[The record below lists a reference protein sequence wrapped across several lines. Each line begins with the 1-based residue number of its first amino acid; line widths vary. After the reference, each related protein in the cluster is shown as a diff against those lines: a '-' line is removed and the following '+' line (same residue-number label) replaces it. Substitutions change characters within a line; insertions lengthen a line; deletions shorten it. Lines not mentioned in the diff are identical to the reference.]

1 MMYEISEENRNVLV
15 QYLDNS
21 MLPHADVK
29 QLVQLLLSLKK
40 VEPEKPKGKKD
51 VDK

>member
-1 MMYEISEENRNVLV
+1 MYEISEQNRNTLLH
-15 QYLDNS
+15 YLDNS
-21 MLPHADVK
+21 MLPHAEVK

-40 VEPEKPKGKKD
+40 LEPEKPKGKKD